1 MYPTWPACPKRVW
14 KLSIGVRYRTG
25 MIEKRKPS
33 MAANCSV
40 FFKRENR
47 RYEKT
52 RSAVA
57 SHNPSKKRA
66 RVKLAKKSLWE
77 TKKERMMKKRAIRG
91 RKKRRIIKRA
101 PTRRGTKE
109 VTIPASCWQG

>member
-1 MYPTWPACPKRVW
+1 MQRPIQAQKNDVAHSNNKHADNQREDVSYLAGLSKESM

-25 MIEKRKPS
+25 MIEQRKPS

-57 SHNPSKKRA
+57 SHNPSK
-66 RVKLAKKSLWE
+66 
-77 TKKERMMKKRAIRG
+77 
-91 RKKRRIIKRA
+91 
-101 PTRRGTKE
+101 
-109 VTIPASCWQG
+109 